1 MDEKKTS
8 RKNYLSPKDER
19 KEQRNKIFLK
29 SLKRQG
35 SMSKQNQQ
43 EGKHATALY
52 IYIRDNEVCLNKTS
66 KKVNMQ

>member
-1 MDEKKTS
+1 MDENKTS

-35 SMSKQNQQ
+35 STSKQNQQ
-43 EGKHATALY
+43 EGKHAIGSRYKA
-52 IYIRDNEVCLNKTS
+52 VQKPQNK
-66 KKVNMQ
+66 

>member
-1 MDEKKTS
+1 MDENKTS

-43 EGKHATALY
+43 EGKHAIDLY
-52 IYIRDNEVCLNKTS
+52 IYI
-66 KKVNMQ
+66 

>member
-1 MDEKKTS
+1 MDENKTS

-43 EGKHATALY
+43 EGKHAIDLY
-52 IYIRDNEVCLNKTS
+52 IYIYIYKAVQKPPNT
-66 KKVNMQ
+66 